1 MKINIINV
9 NFQTKKGKEKEIL
22 GNKKKRLREKP
33 FFVALQGIEPWF

>member
-22 GNKKKRLREKP
+22 GNKKNG
-33 FFVALQGIEPWF
+33 FVRNRFS